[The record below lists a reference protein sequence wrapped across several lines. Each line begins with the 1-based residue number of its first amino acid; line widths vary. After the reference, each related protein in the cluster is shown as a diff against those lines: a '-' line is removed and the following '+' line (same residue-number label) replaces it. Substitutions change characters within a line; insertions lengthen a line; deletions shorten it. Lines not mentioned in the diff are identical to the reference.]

1 MRQADVTVIGAGV
14 MGAFHAYFA
23 AKRGL
28 RVLLIERNAFPAD
41 ASTRNFGMVAQT
53 LVHPESDWA
62 PVARATAEVYLEVQR
77 QADISV
83 RQNGSIYIASTEAED
98 AVLREF
104 AAGPGAAAYP
114 CTYIERAEALARFP
128 YIQEG
133 YCRGVLLFPDDL
145 TLDPRRMLR
154 ALIPFMRESLTVE
167 YLPNTTI
174 VGVEP
179 RGAECAVTDT
189 EGNVYASGTVFVCCG
204 VQFGN
209 LFPARLRASG
219 LRLCKLQMMRTRPL
233 LEVNVRHAVLSG
245 LSIARYPAFSTC
257 PSYTQLATQ
266 PVAAPLREFGIHL
279 LFKQAIDGTITVG
292 DSHEYPEWQAAGPL
306 LETTNPAIND
316 AILTY
321 ARGMLC
327 LPDWHMEAY
336 WNGYYLTHPTQDI
349 YVEMVDASLHVVCA
363 GGKGMTLSPG
373 FARQQVDRI
382 TGVQKRHR

>member
-1 MRQADVTVIGAGV
+1 MRQADVIVIGAGV

-23 AKRGL
+23 AQKGR
-28 RVLLIERNAFPAD
+28 RVLLIERNALPAD

-53 LVHPESDWA
+53 LVHPKSEW
-62 PVARATAEVYLEVQR
+62 ATAARLTANVYLEVQR
-77 QADISV
+77 RVDISV

-104 AAGPGAAAYP
+104 ATGPGAALHP
-114 CTYIERAEALARFP
+114 CTYVERAAALARFR
-128 YIQEG
+128 YVQEG

-154 ALIPFMRESLTVE
+154 ALIPFMRESLGVE

-174 VGVEP
+174 VDVEP
-179 RGAECAVTDT
+179 RGAGCAVTDA
-189 EGNVYASGTVFVCCG
+189 EANVYTAGTVFVCSG

-209 LFPARLRASG
+209 LFPARFRASG

-233 LEVNVRHAVLSG
+233 IEVSLQHAVLSG
-245 LSIARYPAFSTC
+245 LSIARYPAFSGC
-257 PSYTQLATQ
+257 PSYARLAAQ
-266 PVAAPLREFGIHL
+266 PVEAPLREFGIHL

-292 DSHEYPEWQAAGPL
+292 DSHQYPEWQDAGPL

-316 AILTY
+316 AILAY
-321 ARGMLC
+321 ARGMLH
-327 LPDWHMEAY
+327 LPDWSMEAY
-336 WNGYYLTHPTQDI
+336 WNGYYLTHPTKDI
-349 YVEMVDASLHVVCA
+349 YMEMIDASLHVVCA

-373 FARQQVDRI
+373 FARQHMERVLA
-382 TGVQKRHR
+382 